1 MTTAGSHAAHHG
13 GGQGELTLRDWLAV
27 GGGILG
33 AFMAILDIQITNAS
47 LAEIGGTIG
56 ATPSE
61 GSWISTG
68 YLMAEIVIIPLTGWL
83 ARTFGLRRFLSIASM
98 AFVGFS
104 VLCALSNSLPEM
116 ILWRAGQGIT
126 GGVLIPTAITIVRTR
141 LPADKQPMGVAL
153 FGMVATFAPA
163 IGPTV
168 GGWLTENWSWHY
180 VFYLN
185 VVPGIAA
192 IAIQLYALD
201 KEKSRF
207 AEFFQADWLGIAGMA
222 IGFSSLIF
230 VLEEGQR
237 EEWFDSRTIVAA
249 SIAAFIGIAIFLIAE
264 LTTDKPFINLRLFAK
279 PSVGGS
285 GILMAVFGA
294 TAFGSVY
301 LIPSYL
307 AQVQGYNAQQIGEVV
322 MWSGIPQLFLLPI
335 MPFLMKRVDPRI
347 LVAGGLI
354 LFAVSCFINVDMSP
368 DTAMDQLMLPQLL
381 RAAGQ
386 PLATIPLTQLSVV
399 GLTRRDTADSAG
411 ITSVMRNLGASVGIA
426 MLSTVVQIREQV
438 HFSVIAEAMSRN
450 SLRLQE
456 RLQSLGAMFGS
467 HGVDAGTAQLQG
479 ASLLA
484 QQVRQSATVMAY
496 ADSFWILGVC
506 IIVSLATLLILRKP
520 PKGAAIAADAH

>member
-1 MTTAGSHAAHHG
+1 MTTAGPH

-83 ARTFGLRRFLSIASM
+83 ARTFGLRRFLSVASM

-141 LPADKQPMGVAL
+141 LPADKQPMGVAM

-201 KEKSRF
+201 KERPHF
-207 AEFFQADWLGIAGMA
+207 GEFFQADWLGIAGMA

-237 EEWFDSRTIVAA
+237 EEWFDSRWIVAA
-249 SIAAFIGIAIFLIAE
+249 AIASFIGIAVFLIAE

-279 PSVGGS
+279 PAVGGS

-322 MWSGIPQLFLLPI
+322 MWSGIPQLFLLPV
-335 MPFLMKRVDPRI
+335 MPFLMKRVDPRL

-411 ITSVMRNLGASVGIA
+411 ITSVMRNLGASIGIA

-438 HFSVIAEAMSRN
+438 HFSVIAEAMSQN

-456 RLQSLGAMFGS
+456 RLQSLGAMFGA
-467 HGVDAGTAQLQG
+467 HGVDANTAQLQG

-484 QQVRQSATVMAY
+484 SQVRQSATVMAY
-496 ADSFWILGVC
+496 GDSFWILGVC
-506 IIVSLATLLILRKP
+506 IVASLATLLILRKP
-520 PKGAAIAADAH
+520 PKGAVVMADAH

>member
-1 MTTAGSHAAHHG
+1 MKPV
-13 GGQGELTLRDWLAV
+13 GEAPTLRDWLAV

-47 LAEIGGTIG
+47 LAEIGGAIG
-56 ATPSE
+56 ATPAE

-68 YLMAEIVIIPLTGWL
+68 YLMAEIIVIPLTGWL
-83 ARTFGLRRFLSIASM
+83 ARTFGLRRFLSVNSM
-98 AFVGFS
+98 LFIGFS
-104 VLCALSNSLPEM
+104 ILCALSNSLGEM

-141 LPADKQPMGVAL
+141 LPAGKQPVGVAL

-180 VFYLN
+180 IFYLN

-201 KEKSRF
+201 REK
-207 AEFFQADWLGIAGMA
+207 AQLEEFFKADWLGIVAMA
-222 IGFSSLIF
+222 IGLSSLIF

-237 EEWFDSRTIVAA
+237 EEWFDSRLIVAA
-249 SIAAFIGIAIFLIAE
+249 SIAAFIGIAVFLIAE
-264 LTTDKPFINLRLFAK
+264 LTTDRPFINLRLFAN

-322 MWSGIPQLFLLPI
+322 MWSGIPQLFLLPL
-335 MPFLMKRVDPRI
+335 MPFLMRKVDLRL
-347 LVAGGLI
+347 LVGLGLI

-438 HFSVIAEAMSRN
+438 HFSVIAEAMSQN

-456 RLQSLGAMFGS
+456 RLQGLAAMF
-467 HGVDAGTAQLQG
+467 AGRGADIETARQQG
-479 ASLLA
+479 IGILA
-484 QQVRQSATVMAY
+484 QQVRESASVMAY

-506 IIVSLATLLILRKP
+506 IVVSLLTLLILRKP
-520 PKGAAIAADAH
+520 PAGAWAMAADAH

>member
-1 MTTAGSHAAHHG
+1 MSAAGSHGHVH
-13 GGQGELTLRDWLAV
+13 GELTLRDWLAV

-83 ARTFGLRRFLSIASM
+83 ARTFGLRRFLSVAST

-104 VLCALSNSLPEM
+104 ILCALSNSLPEM

-141 LPADKQPMGVAL
+141 LPPDKQPMGVAL

-201 KEKSRF
+201 KEKPQLH
-207 AEFFQADWLGIAGMA
+207 EFFEADWLGIAAMA

-237 EEWFDSRTIVAA
+237 EDWFGSPWIVAA
-249 SIAAFIGIAIFLIAE
+249 SISSVIGIAVFLIAE
-264 LTTDKPFINLRLFAK
+264 LTADKPFINLRLFAN
-279 PSVGGS
+279 PAVGGS

-301 LIPSYL
+301 LIPAYL

-322 MWSGIPQLFLLPI
+322 MWSGIPQLFLLPV
-335 MPFLMKRVDPRI
+335 MPFLMKRVDARI
-347 LVAGGLI
+347 LVGMGLI
-354 LFAVSCFINVDMSP
+354 LFAASCFINVDMSP

-411 ITSVMRNLGASVGIA
+411 ITSVMRNLGASIGIA

-438 HFSVIAEAMSRN
+438 HFSVIAEAMSQN

-456 RLQSLGAMFGS
+456 RLQALAGIFAARGA
-467 HGVDAGTAQLQG
+467 DLDTATRQGTA
-479 ASLLA
+479 LLA
-484 QQVRQSATVMAY
+484 SQVRQSATVMAY

-506 IIVSLATLLILRKP
+506 IAASLLTLLILRKP
-520 PKGAAIAADAH
+520 PAGAAAMAADAH

>member
-1 MTTAGSHAAHHG
+1 MKAAGSSAGSAI
-13 GGQGELTLRDWLAV
+13 TLRDWLAV

-47 LAEIGGTIG
+47 LAEIGGAIG

-68 YLMAEIVIIPLTGWL
+68 YLMAEIIVIPLTGWL
-83 ARTFGLRRFLSIASM
+83 ARTFGLRRFLSINSM
-98 AFVGFS
+98 LFIGFS

-141 LPADKQPMGVAL
+141 LPPDKQPMGVAM

-180 VFYLN
+180 IFYLN

-192 IAIQLYALD
+192 VLIQLYALD
-201 KEKSRF
+201 REMPQF
-207 AEFFQADWLGIAGMA
+207 EEFFRADWLGIAAMA

-237 EEWFDSRTIVAA
+237 EEWFDSRMIVAA
-249 SIAAFIGIAIFLIAE
+249 SIAAVIGIAVFVIAE
-264 LTTDKPFINLRLFAK
+264 LTTDKPFINLRLFAN

-322 MWSGIPQLFLLPI
+322 MWSGIPQLFLLPV
-335 MPFLMKRVDPRI
+335 MPLLMKRVDLRL
-347 LVAGGLI
+347 LVGMGLI

-411 ITSVMRNLGASVGIA
+411 ITSVMRNLGASIGIA

-438 HFSVIAEAMSRN
+438 HFSVIAEAMSQN

-456 RLQSLGAMFGS
+456 RLQGLAATFAARGADLDTAMRQ
-467 HGVDAGTAQLQG
+467 GT
-479 ASLLA
+479 SLLA
-484 QQVRQSATVMAY
+484 RQVRQSATVMAY

-506 IIVSLATLLILRKP
+506 IAVSLLTLLILRKP
-520 PKGAAIAADAH
+520 PKDAAAIAADAH

>member
-1 MTTAGSHAAHHG
+1 MSRDGDP
-13 GGQGELTLRDWLAV
+13 TLRDWLAV

-47 LAEIGGTIG
+47 LAEIGGAIG

-68 YLMAEIVIIPLTGWL
+68 YLMAEIIVIPLTGWL
-83 ARTFGLRRFLSIASM
+83 ARTFGLRRFLSVNSM
-98 AFVGFS
+98 LFVGFS
-104 VLCALSNSLPEM
+104 ILCAMSNSLGEM

-141 LPADKQPMGVAL
+141 LPASKQPVGVAM

-180 VFYLN
+180 IFYLN
-185 VVPGIAA
+185 LVPGLAA
-192 IAIQLYALD
+192 LFLQLYALD
-201 KEKSRF
+201 RERPQLADF
-207 AEFFQADWLGIAGMA
+207 WQADWLGIAGMS
-222 IGFSSLIF
+222 IGLSSLIF

-237 EEWFDSRTIVAA
+237 EEWYGSTYIVAA
-249 SIAAFIGIAIFLIAE
+249 TIAAAIGIAVFLIAE
-264 LTTDKPFINLRLFAK
+264 LTTDKPFINLRLFAN
-279 PSVGGS
+279 PAVGGS

-322 MWSGIPQLFLLPI
+322 MWSGIPQLFLLPV
-335 MPFLMKRVDPRI
+335 MPWLMKRVDLRI
-347 LVAGGLI
+347 LVGCGL
-354 LFAVSCFINVDMSP
+354 LMFAASCFINVDMSP

-411 ITSVMRNLGASVGIA
+411 ITSVMRNLGASIGIA
-426 MLSTVVQIREQV
+426 MLSTMVQVREEI
-438 HFSVIAEAMSRN
+438 HFSAIAEAMTQN
-450 SLRLQE
+450 NLRLQD
-456 RLQSLGAMFGS
+456 RLRDLTGLFASKGAGLE
-467 HGVDAGTAQLQG
+467 TATQQG
-479 ASLLA
+479 LATLA
-484 QQVRQSATVMAY
+484 QQVRLNASVMAY
-496 ADSFWILGVC
+496 ADSFWILGVG
-506 IIVSLATLLILRKP
+506 IMISLLTLLILRKP
-520 PKGAAIAADAH
+520 QPGTAMAADAH

>member
-1 MTTAGSHAAHHG
+1 
-13 GGQGELTLRDWLAV
+13 
-27 GGGILG
+27 
-33 AFMAILDIQITNAS
+33 
-47 LAEIGGTIG
+47 
-56 ATPSE
+56 
-61 GSWISTG
+61 
-68 YLMAEIVIIPLTGWL
+68 
-83 ARTFGLRRFLSIASM
+83 
-98 AFVGFS
+98 
-104 VLCALSNSLPEM
+104 M

-126 GGVLIPTAITIVRTR
+126 GGVLIPTAITIVRSR
-141 LPADKQPMGVAL
+141 LPPSKQPIGVAM

-180 VFYLN
+180 IFYLN
-185 VVPGIAA
+185 VIPGAA
-192 IAIQLYALD
+192 AVAIQLWALD
-201 KEKSRF
+201 REKPKL
-207 AEFFQADWLGIAGMA
+207 EDFFKADWLGIAAMA

-230 VLEEGQR
+230 VLEEGER
-237 EEWFDSRTIVAA
+237 EEWFDSRMIVAA
-249 SIAAFIGIAIFLIAE
+249 SIAAFIGIAVFIIAE
-264 LTTDKPFINLRLFAK
+264 LTTDKPFINLRLFKNPA
-279 PSVGGS
+279 VGGS

-322 MWSGIPQLFLLPI
+322 MWSGIPQLFLLPV
-335 MPFLMKRVDPRI
+335 MPFLMKRVDPRL

-438 HFSVIAEAMSRN
+438 HFSTIAEAMTRN

-456 RLQSLGAMFGS
+456 RLQSLGSMFAS
-467 HGVDAGTAQLQG
+467 HGVDTNTAQLQG
-479 ASLLA
+479 AAVIA
-484 QQVRQSATVMAY
+484 QQARQSATVMAY

-506 IIVSLATLLILRKP
+506 ILISLATLLILRKP
-520 PKGAAIAADAH
+520 QAGMAIAADAH

>member
-1 MTTAGSHAAHHG
+1 MKS
-13 GGQGELTLRDWLAV
+13 GEDLTLRDWLAV

-47 LAEIGGTIG
+47 LAEIGGAIG
-56 ATPSE
+56 ATPAE

-68 YLMAEIVIIPLTGWL
+68 YLMAEIIIIPLTGWL
-83 ARTFGLRRFLSIASM
+83 ARTFGLRRFLSINSM

-104 VLCALSNSLPEM
+104 ILCALSNSLTEM
-116 ILWRAGQGIT
+116 IIWRAGQGIT

-141 LPADKQPMGVAL
+141 LPAAKQPLGVAL

-180 VFYLN
+180 IFYLN

-201 KEKSRF
+201 REKPRL
-207 AEFFQADWLGIAGMA
+207 EELVGADWLGIAAMA
-222 IGFSSLIF
+222 IGFASLIF

-237 EEWFDSRTIVAA
+237 EDWFGSPVIVAA
-249 SIAAFIGIAIFLIAE
+249 SIASFIGIAVFLIAE
-264 LTTDKPFINLRLFAK
+264 LTADKPFINLRLFK
-279 PSVGGS
+279 NPSVGGS

-301 LIPSYL
+301 LIPAYL
-307 AQVQGYNAQQIGEVV
+307 SQVQGYNAQQIGEVV
-322 MWSGIPQLFLLPI
+322 MWSGIPQLFLLPV
-335 MPFLMKRVDPRI
+335 MPFLMKRVDARL
-347 LVAGGLI
+347 LVGMGLI

-368 DTAMDQLMLPQLL
+368 DTAMDQLLLPQLL

-438 HFSVIAEAMSRN
+438 HFSVIAEAMSQN
-450 SLRLQE
+450 SLKLQE
-456 RLQSLGAMFGS
+456 RLQGMAGMFAAK
-467 HGVDAGTAQLQG
+467 GVDIDTATQQGTAM
-479 ASLLA
+479 LA
-484 QQVRQSATVMAY
+484 NQVRQSATVMAY

-506 IIVSLATLLILRKP
+506 ICVSLLTLLILRKP
-520 PKGAAIAADAH
+520 PAGAAAMAADAH

>member
-1 MTTAGSHAAHHG
+1 MTTAGPH

-83 ARTFGLRRFLSIASM
+83 ARTFGLRRFLSVASM

-141 LPADKQPMGVAL
+141 LPADKQPMGVAM

-201 KEKSRF
+201 KERPHF
-207 AEFFQADWLGIAGMA
+207 GEFFQADWLGIAGMA

-237 EEWFDSRTIVAA
+237 EEWFDSRWIVAA
-249 SIAAFIGIAIFLIAE
+249 AIASFIGIAVFLIAE

-279 PSVGGS
+279 PAVGGS

-322 MWSGIPQLFLLPI
+322 MWSGIPQLFLLPV
-335 MPFLMKRVDPRI
+335 MPFLMKRVDLRL
-347 LVAGGLI
+347 LVGMGRPDSYACKIEWLERQGRTGP
-354 LFAVSCFINVDMSP
+354 SP
-368 DTAMDQLMLPQLL
+368 EAKVKVGDE
-381 RAAGQ
+381 
-386 PLATIPLTQLSVV
+386 VV
-399 GLTRRDTADSAG
+399 
-411 ITSVMRNLGASVGIA
+411 TSGLGASFPAGLVVGKVSRIA
-426 MLSTVVQIREQV
+426 GDDGMFQSVEVQPTVDV
-438 HFSVIAEAMSRN
+438 SRV
-450 SLRLQE
+450 R
-456 RLQSLGAMFGS
+456 AVM
-467 HGVDAGTAQLQG
+467 V
-479 ASLLA
+479 LLA
-484 QQVRQSATVMAY
+484 
-496 ADSFWILGVC
+496 
-506 IIVSLATLLILRKP
+506 P
-520 PKGAAIAADAH
+520 PPPPDPDAKTKKKSEPAFGGRAL

>member
-1 MTTAGSHAAHHG
+1 MNRE
-13 GGQGELTLRDWLAV
+13 GELTLRDWLAV
-27 GGGILG
+27 AGGILG

-47 LAEIGGTIG
+47 LAEIGGAIG

-68 YLMAEIVIIPLTGWL
+68 YLMAEIIVIPLTGWL
-83 ARTFGLRRFLSIASM
+83 ARTFGLRRFLSVNSM
-98 AFVGFS
+98 LFIGFS
-104 VLCALSNSLPEM
+104 ILCAMSNSLTEM

-126 GGVLIPTAITIVRTR
+126 GGVLIPTAITIVRSR
-141 LPADKQPMGVAL
+141 LPANKQPIGVAM

-163 IGPTV
+163 IGPTI

-180 VFYLN
+180 IFYLN
-185 VVPGIAA
+185 VIPGAA
-192 IAIQLYALD
+192 AVAIQLYALD
-201 KEKSRF
+201 KERPRF
-207 AEFFQADWLGIAGMA
+207 EEFFKADWLGIAGMA
-222 IGFSSLIF
+222 IGLSSLIF

-237 EEWFDSRTIVAA
+237 EEWFGSNLIVTA
-249 SIAAFIGIAIFLIAE
+249 SIAAFIGISVFLIAV
-264 LTTDKPFINLRLFAK
+264 LTADEPFINLRLFK
-279 PSVGGS
+279 NPSVGGS

-322 MWSGIPQLFLLPI
+322 MWSGIPQLFLLPL
-335 MPFLMKRVDPRI
+335 MPFLMRRVDLRL
-347 LVAGGLI
+347 LVAAGLI

-411 ITSVMRNLGASVGIA
+411 ITSVMRNLGASIGIA
-426 MLSTVVQIREQV
+426 MLSTVVQVREQV
-438 HFSVIAEAMSRN
+438 HFSVIAEALTQN

-456 RLQSLGAMFGS
+456 RLQALMGMFVGKGS
-467 HGVDAGTAQLQG
+467 DLAIATQQANGMV
-479 ASLLA
+479 A
-484 QQVRQSATVMAY
+484 QQVRLDATVMAY
-496 ADSFWILGVC
+496 ADSFWMLGVC
-506 IIVSLATLLILRKP
+506 ILLSLATLLILRKP
-520 PKGAAIAADAH
+520 QPGAAVMAEAH

>member
-1 MTTAGSHAAHHG
+1 MSTAGQLDGAR
-13 GGQGELTLRDWLAV
+13 GEPTLRDWLAV

-47 LAEIGGTIG
+47 LAEIGGAIG

-68 YLMAEIVIIPLTGWL
+68 YLMAEIIVIPLTGWL
-83 ARTFGLRRFLSIASM
+83 ARTFGLRRFLSINSM

-163 IGPTV
+163 IGPTI

-180 VFYLN
+180 IFYLN

-201 KEKSRF
+201 KEKMRL
-207 AEFFQADWLGIAGMA
+207 EELVGADWLGIAAMA

-237 EEWFDSRTIVAA
+237 EDWFGSPLIVGAA
-249 SIAAFIGIAIFLIAE
+249 IAAFIGIAVFLIAE

-301 LIPSYL
+301 LIPAYL
-307 AQVQGYNAQQIGEVV
+307 SQVQGYNAQQIGEVV
-322 MWSGIPQLFLLPI
+322 MWSGIPQLFLLPF
-335 MPFLMKRVDPRI
+335 MPFLMKRVDPRV
-347 LVAGGLI
+347 LVGIGLI
-354 LFAVSCFINVDMSP
+354 LFAASCFINVDMSP
-368 DTAMDQLMLPQLL
+368 DTAMDQLLLPQLM

-411 ITSVMRNLGASVGIA
+411 ITSVMRNLGASIGIA

-438 HFSVIAEAMSRN
+438 HFSVIAEAMSQN
-450 SLRLQE
+450 SLKLQE
-456 RLQSLGAMFGS
+456 RLGGLAATFAARGA
-467 HGVDAGTAQLQG
+467 DLDTATQQGTA
-479 ASLLA
+479 LLA
-484 QQVRQSATVMAY
+484 NQVRQSATVMAY

-506 IIVSLATLLILRKP
+506 ICVSLLTLLILRKP
-520 PKGAAIAADAH
+520 PAGAAAMAADAH